1 MGLFRRKKK
10 HNVEVRYEHGRRVE
24 YHTMDADVFKPNS
37 RKSSFQRRRELSK
50 IKKWYKDGIQ
60 QVAVKEYGKALECF
74 RDAFLLNNEFADSW
88 YNEGNMSSLLENI
101 LTQIEDKEYAWRGDG
116 NIREEAPSLFPAP
129 ITTRDLD
136 DMQRK
141 WLELPHTT
149 SLETLQDCIRV
160 LGYLERGKNDPY
172 RISTENS

>member
-24 YHTMDADVFKPNS
+24 HHTIDMDVFKPNS
-37 RKSSFQRRRELSK
+37 RKSYFQRRKELSK
-50 IKKWYKDGIQ
+50 IKTWYKDGMEH
-60 QVAVKEYGKALECF
+60 VAVKEYGKALECF
-74 RDAFLLNNEFADSW
+74 RDAFLLNDEFANSW

-116 NIREEAPSLFPAP
+116 KMREYAQGVTGP
-129 ITTRDLD
+129 ITHKDLD

-149 SLETLQDCIRV
+149 SFETLQDCIRV